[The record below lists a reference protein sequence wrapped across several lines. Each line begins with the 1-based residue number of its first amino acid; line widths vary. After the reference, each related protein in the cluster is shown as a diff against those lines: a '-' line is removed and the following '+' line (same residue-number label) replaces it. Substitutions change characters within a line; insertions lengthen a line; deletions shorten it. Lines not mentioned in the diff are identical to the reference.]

1 MIPAAYDGTE
11 RSWVSGLE
19 ESRGRGRT
27 IQGSTK
33 ERSLV
38 AGVEYDELEE
48 PVLMYPFH
56 RPSETVR
63 ELSLHDEHKG
73 GRGLSK
79 SQPSSLSDKSSG

>member
-1 MIPAAYDGTE
+1 MMALKGAGYQAWKNRVVEDVPYT
-11 RSWVSGLE
+11 
-19 ESRGRGRT
+19 
-27 IQGSTK
+27 GSTK